1 MISIKIKRMKRLRKI
16 LRMCSLILFMLL
28 AATGIGILGIAPT
41 LTKDRKLFADIE
53 VRLENNETENADSSS
68 TEQLNF

>member
-1 MISIKIKRMKRLRKI
+1 MKRFKKI

-28 AATGIGILGIAPT
+28 AAAGIGLLGVAPT

-53 VRLENNETENADSSS
+53 VKSENNEEKNANSSS
-68 TEQLNF
+68 KEQLNF

>member
-1 MISIKIKRMKRLRKI
+1 MKRLKKI

-28 AATGIGILGIAPT
+28 AAAGIGILGVAPT

-53 VRLENNETENADSSS
+53 VRSENNEENDTNSSS
-68 TEQLNF
+68 SERFNF